1 MNYFNFVLTLC
12 LICIIIYNTNM
23 NKEEKMIWKF
33 DFESET
39 PIYIQIRNQVVLS
52 VSKGELKPGDKLPTV
67 RALSDES
74 GINMMTVSKA
84 YQLLKNE
91 GYVVTERRSGTVV
104 SSKIPKSHVSD
115 ETAKK
120 LSLILAEMKV
130 SGMSKAEILDICEKL
145 IEEK

>member
-1 MNYFNFVLTLC
+1 
-12 LICIIIYNTNM
+12 
-23 NKEEKMIWKF
+23 MIWKF

-39 PIYIQIRNQVVLS
+39 PIYMQIRNQAVLS
-52 VSKGELKPGDKLPTV
+52 ISNGELKPGDKLPTV

-104 SSKIPKSHVSD
+104 SSKLPKSGISEDTKENLRV
-115 ETAKK
+115 
-120 LSLILAEMKV
+120 ILAELKV
-130 SGMSKAEILDICEKL
+130 SGLNKSEILDLCGSL
-145 IEEK
+145 IEEE

>member
-1 MNYFNFVLTLC
+1 
-12 LICIIIYNTNM
+12 
-23 NKEEKMIWKF
+23 MIWKF

-39 PIYIQIRNQVVLS
+39 PIYMQIRNQVVLS

-84 YQLLKNE
+84 YQLLKTE
-91 GYVVTERRSGTVV
+91 GYVVAERRSGTVV
-104 SSKIPKSHVSD
+104 SSKLPKCEVSD
-115 ETAKK
+115 DTTER
-120 LSLILAEMKV
+120 LGLILAEMKI
-130 SGMSKAEILDICEKL
+130 SGMSKAEILSICEKL